1 MICDSLIQY
10 LNLLEDRGDLVKIDH
25 PVSPSLEITEIA
37 HRGMKKGGPA
47 LLFKNVEGSSCP
59 LAINLFGT
67 RERMALALGVSDP
80 KEIGDRIEDLLKIP
94 QKMGKGFLSQLSLL
108 PRLKE
113 FTTYPPKKVKKA
125 PAQEVVLTG
134 QSVDLYKFPAL
145 TCWPEDGGP
154 FITLPM
160 VITRDKETGM
170 HNMGMYRMQ
179 VFEKNRTG
187 MHWHIHK
194 GGASHYRQAHERGER
209 LEVAVALGG
218 DPVTIYSA
226 TAPCPGQVDE
236 FLLAGFL
243 RRKPVEL
250 VQAKSVDLLVPAQA
264 EIILEGYVD
273 PLEELV
279 EEGPFGDHTGYY
291 SLPDMYPSF
300 HITTITHRKE
310 PIYPATIVGPPPMED
325 FWMGFATERIFLPLA
340 RIFFPEIKDFH
351 MPPEGVFHNLVF
363 VAIKK
368 EYPGHALKV
377 AHGLL
382 GLGLMML
389 SKVLVV
395 VEDDVD
401 VQNPREAWW
410 VALNNIDPER
420 DVTFVPGP
428 VDPLDHA
435 SPIPLYGS
443 KMIIDATTKG
453 KGEGFHRPWPQKISM
468 DKKIE
473 ERIDS
478 IWDQLGL

>member
-1 MICDSLIQY
+1 MICDSLSSF
-10 LNLLEDRGDLVKIDH
+10 LLLLEDKKELVHIKE
-25 PVSPSLEITEIA
+25 PVSPSLEITEIT
-37 HRGMKKGGPA
+37 HRVVKNRGPA
-47 LLFKNVEGSSCP
+47 LLFENVEGSSYP
-59 LAINLFGT
+59 LVINLFGT

-80 KEIGDRIEDLLKIP
+80 EEIGDRIEDLLKIP
-94 QKMGKGFLSQLSLL
+94 QKMGKGFVSNLSLL

-125 PAQEVVLTG
+125 PVQEVVLTG
-134 QSVDLYKFPAL
+134 QSVNLYKFPIL

-160 VITRDKETGM
+160 VITRDKETKM

-179 VFEKNRTG
+179 VFEQNRTG

-194 GGASHYRQAHERGER
+194 GGAHHFRSAYERGER

-218 DPVTIYSA
+218 DPVTIYSS

-236 FLLAGFL
+236 YLLAGFL
-243 RRKPVEL
+243 RKKPVEL
-250 VQAKSVDLLVPAQA
+250 VKALSVDLMVPAQA

-273 PLEELV
+273 PLEEMV

-291 SLPDMYPSF
+291 SLPDRYPSF

-340 RIFFPEIKDFH
+340 RIFFPEIVDFH

-363 VAIKK
+363 VSMKK

-389 SKVLVV
+389 CKVLVI
-395 VEDDVD
+395 VEEDVE

-410 VALNNIDPER
+410 VALNNIDPQR

-435 SPIPLYGS
+435 SSIPLYGS
-443 KMIIDATTKG
+443 KMIVDATRKG
-453 KGEGFHRPWPQKISM
+453 KGEGFQRPWPERISM
-468 DKKIE
+468 DQKTV
-473 ERIDS
+473 ERIDE